1 MQATVHEELSQRRKL
16 LALILLGATQFMVV
30 LDVAI
35 INVALPTIQGA
46 LKFSFENL
54 QWVTTAYAITFGGLL
69 LLGGRT
75 ADLIGRKRMFLIGL
89 VVFSAAS
96 LTCGLA
102 TSSGILIA
110 ARAIQGI
117 GAAIISPAALS
128 ILVTTFAE
136 GPERNRALGV
146 WGGIAGFGGVA
157 GVLLGGI
164 IVGYLSWRWIFFINV
179 PVGVIV
185 LIASLRVLQESKIER
200 EVRRYDVAGAVSVTA
215 GLMLLVYALVGT
227 LDHGWTSARSLLL
240 FAAAVLLLV
249 GFVVNEARSK
259 EPLLPL
265 TIFRN
270 RTLSGANVVGF
281 LVGAGVF
288 SMFLFLS
295 FYMQGILG
303 YSALKTG
310 LLYVPFGVMTIV
322 AAGISQALVTK
333 VGIRNILAAGL
344 IMVAAAQLWFSRA
357 PVNGSYMT
365 DLLPGFIIGA
375 LGLGF
380 AFVPDAIAALQGV
393 KPDQAGVASGLIN
406 TSQQIGG
413 ALGVAILLT
422 IAVSRYTP
430 LLVENGITS
439 QFDPRAKPFL
449 LDGYHAAFFWGGM
462 MSLLGFLA
470 TMVFLK
476 KGPSPDVDAEFQ
488 AMQRQVGSAETAAE
502 ES

>member
-1 MQATVHEELSQRRKL
+1 MQATELPELTPRRKL
-16 LALILLGATQFMVV
+16 LTLVLLGATQFMVV

-35 INVALPTIQGA
+35 INVALPTIQEA

-75 ADLIGRKRMFLIGL
+75 ADLLGRKRLFLIGL
-89 VVFSAAS
+89 VVFSGAS
-96 LTCGLA
+96 LACGLA

-117 GAAIISPAALS
+117 GAAIIAPAALS

-179 PVGVIV
+179 PVGLIV
-185 LIASLRVLQESKIER
+185 LIASFRVLVESKIHR
-200 EVRRYDVAGAVSVTA
+200 EVRRYDVAGAVTVTA

-227 LDHGWTSARSLLL
+227 IDHGWTSARSLGL
-240 FAAAVLLLV
+240 FAISLALILA
-249 GFVVNEARSK
+249 FVVIEAKGK

-265 TIFRN
+265 SLFRN

-295 FYMQGILG
+295 FYMQQILG

-310 LLYVPFGVMTIV
+310 LLYVPFGLTVIV
-322 AAGISQALVTK
+322 AAGIAQALATK
-333 VGIRNILAAGL
+333 IGIRTTLAVGL
-344 IMVAAAQLWFSRA
+344 LMVAAAQFWFSRA
-357 PVNGSYMT
+357 PVDGSYLT
-365 DLLPGFIIGA
+365 DLLPGFIVGA

-380 AFVPDAIAALQGV
+380 SFVPVTIAALQGV
-393 KPDQAGVASGLIN
+393 KAEHAGVASGLIN

-413 ALGVAILLT
+413 ALGVAVLLT
-422 IAVSRYTP
+422 IAVTTFTP
-430 LLVENGITS
+430 LLVGAGITS
-439 QFDPRAKPFL
+439 SADPAAKPFL
-449 LDGYHAAFFWGGM
+449 LQGYHAAFFWGAM
-462 MSLLGFLA
+462 MSLLGFVA
-470 TMVFLK
+470 TLVAIR
-476 KGPSPDVDAEFQ
+476 PAAAPDIEAEFQ
-488 AMQRQVGSAETAAE
+488 AMQAGVEPSPETATE
-502 ES
+502 